1 MCTKTLTTRVL
12 LSALVC
18 SWIATATADQTRRPK
33 NDPFDDMPGVFSI
46 GPMVDALGKAAEGFA
61 AAKAAYAEL
70 DREIQAARKDYWAKY
85 PDRPGFAQAE
95 ATFAKKL
102 YEKDLNYL
110 LLARV
115 DGRCQGG
122 DLSRYKNAM
131 GTAMNMA
138 GAEVDGGLAGGA
150 GSAFCTWVNA
160 ARGRIDLVGAT
171 KLPEY
176 ATYRRARD
184 WGELVR
190 AGRVTFASPYDLL
203 ASKDPR
209 WYALGLIWGHNEYG
223 IKRDAL
229 VEGIVPDIL
238 QRAKATFDTLAK
250 THGREK
256 VLGIAR
262 KVMEAPKRRPDPKIV
277 NDGLMDTGF
286 MHLADPKAIGC
297 VSLYADVEECFFQL
311 LLPRTEPI
319 VAAPAPVKHSG
330 RGAAR
335 GAAPPVTPPATTAP
349 VSTTPPVPTT
359 SPVPTA
365 PEAPPPTDSVPRP
378 AAQPTTTTP
387 PVTKPLPEQTETLA
401 ERQAKTNQDVTTK
414 THSILAD
421 LKKKAEAQQAQAA
434 AASQTASQGAAQPP
448 AGVHAQATWAPAGP
462 AWQLCGGDL
471 KSGAS
476 QTAVP
481 VEFVNTSTQP
491 RKLLWLDFAGAK
503 IVAGILQP
511 GQRAPMQTYTT
522 HAWMIADGS
531 DQCMGTL
538 VISKPGSIE
547 IR

>member
-18 SWIATATADQTRRPK
+18 SWIATATAGQTKRPK
-33 NDPFDDMPGVFSI
+33 NDPFDDIPGVFSI

-61 AAKAAYAEL
+61 AMKEAYAEF

-138 GAEVDGGLAGGA
+138 GGEVDGGLAGGA

-160 ARGRIDLVGAT
+160 ARGRTDVVAAT

-184 WGELVR
+184 WAELVR

-209 WYALGLIWGHNEYG
+209 WYALGLIWGRNEYG

-229 VEGIVPDIL
+229 VEGIFPDIL
-238 QRAKATFDTLAK
+238 QRAKATFETLAK

-262 KVMEAPKRRPDPKIV
+262 KVMEAPKRPPDPKIV
-277 NDGLMDTGF
+277 KDGLMDTGF
-286 MHLADPKAIGC
+286 LHLANPQAMGC
-297 VSLYADVEECFFQL
+297 VTLYANVDECFFQL

-319 VAAPAPVKHSG
+319 SAAPAPVKHSG

-335 GAAPPVTPPATTAP
+335 GAAPPVMPPATTPPAP
-349 VSTTPPVPTT
+349 PVATTPPVPAT
-359 SPVPTA
+359 
-365 PEAPPPTDSVPRP
+365 PESIPRPDSVP
-378 AAQPTTTTP
+378 A
-387 PVTKPLPEQTETLA
+387 LA
-401 ERQAKTNQDVTTK
+401 ERPTT
-414 THSILAD
+414 
-421 LKKKAEAQQAQAA
+421 AA
-434 AASQTASQGAAQPP
+434 PP
-448 AGVHAQATWAPAGP
+448 AQSPGASAGP
-462 AWQLCGGDL
+462 AWQPCGGEL

-476 QTAVP
+476 QAVVP
-481 VEFVNTSTQP
+481 VEFVNASNQP
-491 RKLLWLDFAGAK
+491 RKLYWFDFAGVK
-503 IVAGILQP
+503 VLAGTLQP
-511 GQRAPMQTYTT
+511 GQRTPMQTYTT
-522 HAWMIADGS
+522 HAWMIADSS
-531 DQCMGTL
+531 DQCMGTV
-538 VISKPGSIE
+538 VISKAGSIE

>member
-1 MCTKTLTTRVL
+1 M
-12 LSALVC
+12 
-18 SWIATATADQTRRPK
+18 
-33 NDPFDDMPGVFSI
+33 
-46 GPMVDALGKAAEGFA
+46 
-61 AAKAAYAEL
+61 YAEF

-95 ATFAKKL
+95 ATFAEKL
-102 YEKDLNYL
+102 YEKDLQYL

-131 GTAMNMA
+131 ATAVHMA
-138 GAEVDGGLAGGA
+138 GGEVDGGIASGA
-150 GSAFCTWVNA
+150 GSVFCTWVDA
-160 ARGRIDLVGAT
+160 ARGRIDVVAAT

-176 ATYRRARD
+176 AVYRRARD
-184 WGELVR
+184 WAELVR

-203 ASKDPR
+203 ASKDAR

-229 VEGIVPDIL
+229 LEGIFPDIL
-238 QRAKATFDTLAK
+238 QRTKATFETLAK

-262 KVMEAPKRRPDPKIV
+262 TVMDAPKRPPDPKIV
-277 NDGLMDTGF
+277 KDGLMDTGF
-286 MHLADPKAIGC
+286 LHLANPQAMGC
-297 VSLYADVEECFFQL
+297 VTPYAFVDECFFQL
-311 LLPRTEPI
+311 LLPETKPA
-319 VAAPAPVKHSG
+319 AAPKPVVHAG

-335 GAAPPVTPPATTAP
+335 RAAPPATPPVP
-349 VSTTPPVPTT
+349 PPPVPTT
-359 SPVPTA
+359 PPVTA
-365 PEAPPPTDSVPRP
+365 APDSSV
-378 AAQPTTTTP
+378 AAAAARPTTTAAPIET
-387 PVTKPLPEQTETLA
+387 TKPPEQKEKPSEPQGKIDNDVTG
-401 ERQAKTNQDVTTK
+401 KTNA
-414 THSILAD
+414 ILGD

-434 AASQTASQGAAQPP
+434 AASQAPSEAAAQPP
-448 AGVHAQATWAPAGP
+448 AGASAQSAGAPAGP
-462 AWQLCGGDL
+462 AWQPCGGDL

-481 VEFVNTSTQP
+481 VEFVNTSKEP
-491 RKLLWLDFAGAK
+491 RKLIWFDFAGAK
-503 IVAGILQP
+503 IVAGILRP

-522 HAWMIADGS
+522 HAWMISDPA

-538 VISKPGSIE
+538 VISKAGTIE